1 MTEIRGNESG
11 VICSILHA
19 HVGVKARC
27 KIDAAHFEKHAE
39 QLVRLRRIRLSVF
52 LVAGFSFL
60 FNLDVSER
68 FIETGQNCDLL

>member
-11 VICSILHA
+11 VICSILHE

-39 QLVRLRRIRLSVF
+39 QLVRLRRIKFCIF
-52 LVAGFSFL
+52 LAAGFSFL